1 MVDPHDKR
9 TRQLPLLSRSRS
21 RLLDFLEYREWAR
34 FNHGPCVNSYGKACL
49 HGLGGLLGLW

>member
-49 HGLGGLLGLW
+49 HGLGGLLGVW